1 MGGVRR
7 TIRRETN
14 FRADFEAWRSGG
26 APPSDSLEVE
36 TNPVS
41 PPIDIFSKSSRSSS
55 RFSSRGRGWRSLLG
69 RRLPGL
75 YPLRYMDRLAGR
87 RPTKMAPSEKRSCF
101 RRGSP
106 SAWVHAGC
114 GSSAPST
121 FLCALFSFFRLCMV
135 SCGVLKAYGTIRR
148 RGDRT
153 LFLCATSSGTF
164 DVSMRFLVSFPT
176 TIHPRRARCRSSS
189 RLFAFFLLP
198 LSSPPSVRKNLPYPV
213 EDLAEAEGPL
223 PPFPPLRLGFPSG
236 SPRDHP
242 SFCPIKPSLSP
253 PLFPPFPPGGEG
265 RGPRG

>member
-1 MGGVRR
+1 MDPIGSIACRTPDLLDPIGSEDEKGSTSRISNRDSREFVRGVRR
-7 TIRRETN
+7 IIRRETN

-114 GSSAPST
+114 GSSAP
-121 FLCALFSFFRLCMV
+121 LHVPLR
-135 SCGVLKAYGTIRR
+135 
-148 RGDRT
+148 
-153 LFLCATSSGTF
+153 
-164 DVSMRFLVSFPT
+164 
-176 TIHPRRARCRSSS
+176 
-189 RLFAFFLLP
+189 AFFILP
-198 LSSPPSVRKNLPYPV
+198 SLYGILRGIISVRYC
-213 EDLAEAEGPL
+213 LA
-223 PPFPPLRLGFPSG
+223 S
-236 SPRDHP
+236 
-242 SFCPIKPSLSP
+242 
-253 PLFPPFPPGGEG
+253 
-265 RGPRG
+265 RG